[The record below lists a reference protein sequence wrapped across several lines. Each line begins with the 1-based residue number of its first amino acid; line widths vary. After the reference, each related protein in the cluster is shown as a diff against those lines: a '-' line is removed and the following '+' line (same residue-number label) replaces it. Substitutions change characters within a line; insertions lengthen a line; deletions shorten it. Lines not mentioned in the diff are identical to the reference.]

1 MRTVDIAFAE
11 REEVVC
17 IVGSV
22 VADIGLGYPFADG
35 RFVQLVWLGD
45 DTHIEEWI
53 ETDVEVLPEE
63 VEIIETEPE
72 LDIGIGVS
80 FGKNTVAQYAP

>member
-1 MRTVDIAFAE
+1 MRTVNIALAE
-11 REEVVC
+11 REEVVRIIGC
-17 IVGSV
+17 MVT
-22 VADIGLGYPFADG
+22 DIGLGYPFADG

-45 DTHIEEWI
+45 DAHIEEWI
-53 ETDVEVLPEE
+53 ETDIEVLPEE